1 MIVWGGQSA
10 SGYLD
15 SGGLYTPSQDADADG
30 DGYTRCG
37 GDCDDANPSVY
48 PGALEIC
55 DGVDNDCDGQIDE
68 GAAGV
73 DSDGDGVHNACD
85 NCPAVANPDQGDSNH
100 DLVGDICDLND
111 GIIMVTMQDQDTVA
125 WQLENGFESFNIY
138 RGDLAVLKATGIYT
152 QDPAEVPLA
161 AQGCEF
167 LEASVVDDV
176 VPPLGQGVFY
186 LLTGTHN
193 GVESTLGTNSAGV
206 TRPNTN
212 PCP

>member
-1 MIVWGGQSA
+1 
-10 SGYLD
+10 
-15 SGGLYTPSQDADADG
+15 
-30 DGYTRCG
+30 
-37 GDCDDANPSVY
+37 
-48 PGALEIC
+48 
-55 DGVDNDCDGQIDE
+55 
-68 GAAGV
+68 
-73 DSDGDGVHNACD
+73 
-85 NCPAVANPDQGDSNH
+85 
-100 DLVGDICDLND
+100 
-111 GIIMVTMQDQDTVA
+111 MVTMQDQVTVA

-161 AQGCEF
+161 AQGCGF
-167 LEASVVDDV
+167 LEASVADDV